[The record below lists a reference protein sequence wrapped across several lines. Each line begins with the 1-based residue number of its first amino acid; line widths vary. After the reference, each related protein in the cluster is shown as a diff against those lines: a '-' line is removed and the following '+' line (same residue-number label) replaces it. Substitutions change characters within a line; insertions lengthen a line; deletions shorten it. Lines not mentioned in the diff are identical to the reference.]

1 MIQDA
6 ILKAAK
12 KEWDSVSEGW
22 IHEIL
27 DALPYWA
34 RFVELESRKVYLN
47 ARMKEDLGKGKH
59 DLLSHVDAEGCFG
72 CNHCIRVIAENTA
85 LSVEKERKIGS
96 RFFQVRNVPI
106 KDESGQLYGV
116 LETFVDITRKKELEE
131 RLVRNKIK
139 LDRDLD
145 FSRSLQEKILPS
157 NQHFAHVLV
166 DYIYRPSEILSGD
179 MFDIFELQD
188 DRYTGMYISDVV
200 GHGVSASLLTMF
212 IRQTMRALK
221 DESISPAQILKML
234 HQAFSDLDLEA
245 DKYFTIV
252 YAVYD
257 HQTKMLRYANGGHIC
272 MPILQR
278 QDGTI
283 DILEGSGY
291 PISSLFAQVSFQ
303 EEETYVRADDR
314 LLLFTDG
321 LLEAKGDDGEQFGM
335 ERLLHVVRETKSDTN
350 LIRNIDLAL
359 RLFAQDEQKDDFA
372 MMKIRFL

>member
-1 MIQDA
+1 MIQNA
-6 ILKAAK
+6 VLHAAT
-12 KEWDSVSEGW
+12 KELDSSSDGW

-34 RFVELESRKVYLN
+34 RFIELQSRKVYLN
-47 ARMKEDLGKGKH
+47 TRMKEDLGKGKP
-59 DLLSHVDAEGCFG
+59 DMLSHVDAEGCFG

-96 RFFQVRNVPI
+96 RFYQVRNVPI
-106 KDESGQLYGV
+106 KDRFGELYGV
-116 LETFVDITRKKELEE
+116 LETFIDITQKKELEE
-131 RLVRNKIK
+131 RLIRNKIK

-145 FSRSLQEKILPS
+145 FSRLLQEKILPG
-157 NQHFAHVLV
+157 NQKFDHVLL

-179 MFDIFELQD
+179 MFDIFELQTEGF
-188 DRYTGMYISDVV
+188 TGMYISDVV

-221 DESISPAQILKML
+221 DESLSPAEILKRL
-234 HQAFSDLDLEA
+234 HKKFFDLDLEA

-252 YAVYD
+252 YAVYEYE
-257 HQTKMLRYANGGHIC
+257 TKILRYANGGHIC
-272 MPILQR
+272 MPILSR

-291 PISSLFAQVSFQ
+291 PISSLFTQVTFQ
-303 EEETYVRADDR
+303 EEEILVHADDR
-314 LLLFTDG
+314 LLLYTDG
-321 LLEAKGDDGEQFGM
+321 LLEAKGEDGEQFGM
-335 ERLLHVVRETKSDTN
+335 ERLLHVVRETKNDTN

-372 MMKIRFL
+372 MMKIRFI

>member
-1 MIQDA
+1 MIQEA
-6 ILKAAK
+6 VLKAAT

-34 RFVELESRKVYLN
+34 RFIELQSRKVYLN
-47 ARMKEDLGKGKH
+47 ARMKEDLEKGNR
-59 DLLSHVDAEGCFG
+59 DLLTHIDAEGCFG

-106 KDESGQLYGV
+106 KDQSGQMYGI
-116 LETFVDITRKKELEE
+116 LETFIDITQKKELEE

-157 NQHFAHVLV
+157 NQNFAHVLV

-179 MFDIFELQD
+179 MFDIFELQN

-221 DESISPAQILKML
+221 DESISPAEILKRL
-234 HQAFSDLDLEA
+234 HKSFSDLDLEA

-252 YAVYD
+252 YCVYD
-257 HQTKMLRYANGGHIC
+257 HKTNILRYANGGHIC
-272 MPILQR
+272 MPILRR
-278 QDGTI
+278 QDGRI

-291 PISSLFAQVSFQ
+291 PISSLFAQVTFQ
-303 EEETYVRADDR
+303 EEETQVYADDR

-321 LLEAKGDDGEQFGM
+321 LLEAKGEDGEQFGM
-335 ERLLHVVRETKSDTN
+335 ERLLHVVRETQRDTN
-350 LIRNIDLAL
+350 LISNIDLAL
-359 RLFAQDEQKDDFA
+359 RLFEQEEQKDDFA
-372 MMKIRFL
+372 MMKIRFR

>member
-6 ILKAAK
+6 IISAAT
-12 KEWDSVSEGW
+12 KEWDESSSGW

-34 RFVELESRKVYLN
+34 RFVELKSRKVYLN
-47 ARMKEDLGKGKH
+47 ARMKEDLNRDDH
-59 DLLSHVDAEGCFG
+59 DVLDYVDAEGCFG
-72 CNHCIRVIAENTA
+72 CNHCIRLIAENTA
-85 LSVEKERKIGS
+85 MSVEKERKIGS
-96 RFFQVRNVPI
+96 RFFHVRNVPI
-106 KDESGQLYGV
+106 KNSEGELFGI
-116 LETFVDITRKKELEE
+116 LETFVDITPRKELEE
-131 RLVRNKIK
+131 RLIRNKVK

-145 FSRSLQEKILPS
+145 FSRLLQEKILPS
-157 NQHFAHVLV
+157 NANFSHVFV

-179 MFDIFELQD
+179 MFDIFEVQD
-188 DRYTGMYISDVV
+188 GRYTGMYISDVV

-221 DESISPAQILKML
+221 DESDSPAAVLKKL
-234 HQAFSDLDLEA
+234 HRAFSDLELEA

-257 HQTKMLRYANGGHIC
+257 HESKILRYANGGHIC
-272 MPILQR
+272 MPLLKR
-278 QDGTI
+278 HDDTI

-291 PISSLFAQVSFQ
+291 PISSLFAQVDFQ
-303 EEETYVRADDR
+303 EMEAVIHSDDR

-321 LLEAKGDDGEQFGM
+321 LLEAKGEQGEQFGM
-335 ERLLHVVRETKSDTN
+335 ERLLHVVRETKNDAN
-350 LIRNIDLAL
+350 IIGNIDLAL
-359 RLFAQDEQKDDFA
+359 RLFAEDAQKDDFA

>member
-6 ILKAAK
+6 ILNAAT
-12 KEWDSVSEGW
+12 KEWDSSSEGW
-22 IHEIL
+22 MHEIL

-34 RFVELESRKVYLN
+34 RFIELQSRKVYLN
-47 ARMKEDLGKGKH
+47 ARMKEDLEKGNL
-59 DLLSHVDAEGCFG
+59 DMLTQVDAEGCFG

-106 KDESGQLYGV
+106 KDQSGQLYGV
-116 LETFVDITRKKELEE
+116 LETFVDITQKKELEE

-145 FSRSLQEKILPS
+145 FSRLLQEKILPS

-188 DRYTGMYISDVV
+188 ERYTGMYISDVV

-221 DESISPAQILKML
+221 DESSSPAEILKRL

-252 YAVYD
+252 YAVYN
-257 HQTKMLRYANGGHIC
+257 HVTKTLRYANGGHIC
-272 MPILQR
+272 MPILSR

-303 EEETYVRADDR
+303 EEETHVHADDR

-321 LLEAKGDDGEQFGM
+321 LLEAKGDEGEQFGM
-335 ERLLHVVRETKSDTN
+335 ERLLHVVRETKKDTN